1 MARKT
6 GTLTCLLLIFL
17 LSITVVLGG
26 CAAPREEL
34 SSTERNELPVQSK
47 AVSPVPNTEPA
58 GSSEDI
64 LKLHYVDVGQGDAI
78 LLQCPGGENI
88 LVDGGDKVQGEV
100 LCAYLRECG
109 IQELA
114 AIVGTHPHADHIGG
128 LIKVVQEFPVKAVY
142 MPRVTHSSDTFRD
155 LLLAIK
161 NKGLKISTAKAGV
174 ELPLQAIKAQFIAPR
189 TDHYEDL
196 NNYSAVLKIDYGAKS
211 FLLMGDAE
219 KESEEQILSS
229 GLNIKADVL
238 KLGHHGSASSSGE
251 DFIEAVAP
259 SWAVIMCA
267 PNNDYGHPH
276 RETLQVLG
284 KYGAELLRTDE
295 DGTLI
300 ITSDGQKI
308 EVYKKGKKKASA
320 GLSPV
325 PVPATVQGEEGVFYI
340 GNLKSRVFHRPD
352 CSNLPASKNQIRL
365 PSREEALEKGYRP
378 CKNCQ
383 P

>member
-1 MARKT
+1 M
-6 GTLTCLLLIFL
+6 LLIFL

-26 CAAPREEL
+26 CAAPREEV
-34 SSTERNELPVQSK
+34 SSPEQNELPVQSK
-47 AVSPVPNTEPA
+47 AVLPEAEPDGD

-64 LKLHYVDVGQGDAI
+64 LRLHFVDVGQGDAI
-78 LLQCPGGENI
+78 MLQCPGGENI
-88 LVDGGDKVQGEV
+88 LVDGGDKAQGEM

-109 IQELA
+109 IQELT

-128 LIKVVQEFPVKAVY
+128 LIKVVQEFPVKAIY

-161 NKGLKISTAKAGV
+161 NQGLKISTARAGV
-174 ELPLQAIKAQFIAPR
+174 EFPLQAIKAQFIAPR
-189 TDHYEDL
+189 ADYYEDL

-238 KLGHHGSASSSGE
+238 KLGHHGSTSSSGE
-251 DFIEAVAP
+251 DFIKAVAP

-284 KYGAELLRTDE
+284 KYGVELLRTDE

-308 EVYKKGKKKASA
+308 EVYKRGKNEASA
-320 GLSPV
+320 GLNPV
-325 PVPATVQGEEGVFYI
+325 PVPAAVPGEEAVFYI

-352 CSNLPASKNQIRL
+352 CSNLPAAKNQIRL

-378 CKNCQ
+378 CKNCLV
-383 P
+383 PENCLVPGT

>member
-1 MARKT
+1 M
-6 GTLTCLLLIFL
+6 
-17 LSITVVLGG
+17 GG
-26 CAAPREEL
+26 CAAPREEA
-34 SSTERNELPVQSK
+34 SPPAHNELPVQSK
-47 AVSPVPNTEPA
+47 AVSPAPKAEPA

-64 LKLHYVDVGQGDAI
+64 LKLHFIDVGQGDAI

-88 LVDGGDKVQGEV
+88 LVDGGDKVQGEA

-142 MPRVTHSSDTFRD
+142 MPRITHSSDTFRD

-174 ELPLQAIKAQFIAPR
+174 ELPLQAIKARFIAPR
-189 TDHYEDL
+189 ADHYEDL

-211 FLLMGDAE
+211 FLFMGDAE

-229 GLNIKADVL
+229 GLNIRADVL

-251 DFIEAVAP
+251 DFIKAVAP

-308 EVYKKGKKKASA
+308 EAYKKGKKEASA

-325 PVPATVQGEEGVFYI
+325 PVSTAVQGEEGVFYI

-352 CSNLPASKNQIRL
+352 CSNLPAAKNQIRL